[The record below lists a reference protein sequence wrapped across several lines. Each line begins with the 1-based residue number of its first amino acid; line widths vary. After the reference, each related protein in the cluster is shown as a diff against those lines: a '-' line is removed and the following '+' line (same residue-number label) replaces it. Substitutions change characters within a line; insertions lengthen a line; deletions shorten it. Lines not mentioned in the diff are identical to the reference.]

1 VYYNKFTVVHN
12 TMRNLHMC
20 KFTVYVDQ
28 EVCLVSKGLFENMND
43 ELRNLSREMGAIE
56 EFKGNVKDVEEVIE
70 NINSPLTIMVM
81 GEFSTG
87 KSTFINA
94 LMGEPIT
101 KVDAKPTT
109 AVITKL
115 VYGERDRIVVHYQD
129 GTQQEYS
136 REEFARLTAE
146 ADEEA
151 NEMHNRMDYV
161 ERTLPI
167 DMLKSMS
174 IIDSPGLN
182 SIKSVHE
189 DMTRHF
195 MDKAD
200 TVLWMFDANKPGSQT
215 EIDALKRLN
224 PRLSP
229 LVLVNKIDG
238 IDEEEG
244 DSVEGILEG
253 VERRLENN
261 KIEAQGYLGISAK
274 MAFKGKTENRDN
286 LVQASNIGAFY
297 DAIEEKVLPG
307 REQYKR
313 NSLLDGLVK
322 MIYAAGSQIKE
333 LRQKNEERKKSDYAA
348 YVAMETEL
356 AAVWDELEN
365 IADIMLTDIENNQPQ
380 GRKRLNAAMKSFY
393 GMLHWLGIF
402 VEQDDDVARK
412 YLEEAAVR
420 GDEAAQIVL
429 ADVYTSLHEIERAI
443 YWREKICAVKQM
455 HNENIDKKKYKK
467 LKPLASKYYYAKDYE
482 KSLDCYLKWCDNG
495 GDIDTNDIGA
505 INYMIKSRKITDII
519 KLQDALKLLEKIAST
534 GNPEAMFAVADAVEY
549 DDEEEQANLYQK
561 ALDAGS
567 WYAEIYFARKYL
579 AENNIEKSLDL
590 FKKAAQAGDFPEK
603 YDGTI
608 EKLSTKLHNIKNISP
623 DEMYNK
629 AVECYETGKYIESD
643 KWYLKAAKAGHKES
657 MCKAGVICR
666 GKGRYNEALEWFHK
680 AEHAGVMM
688 ATYWIGYMYE
698 LGEGVERDY
707 KAAFNWYKRAA
718 NYKVSDA
725 MFELGIL
732 YEYGRGVEED
742 IKKAIDWYQKAVD
755 AGNWAG
761 TVASGN
767 AEALERIKKLKSDS
781 AMQSNIEKGIF
792 LYEQGEYGEALNCLK
807 KAAREG
813 KSDAMVW
820 LGKMYEDGKGVG
832 QDYSKAMEWY
842 IKAANMG
849 DPDAMNNMGA
859 MYHEGKGIGKNY
871 NCARGW
877 YQKAINAGCDVAK
890 NNLSRLLYAQGKY
903 EEALSCFR
911 EEAEAGKSGAMTWLG
926 NMYEEGKGV
935 AKNYSEAMRWYKKAA
950 ETGDTEAMCYLGDR
964 YYKGQS
970 VTQNYEEAAK
980 WFRKAADGGL
990 AKAMNALGWCYYN
1003 GQGVTQ
1009 NYEEAIK
1016 WYRKAAEA
1024 GNADGMNNL
1033 GWYYYEG
1040 KGVTQ
1045 NYAEAVK
1052 WYRKAVE
1059 AGDVMA
1065 MNNLGNCY
1073 YSGKGVMQNYEKAVE
1088 LYQKAAEGGIK
1099 YAMNSLGNCYRY
1111 GKGIM
1116 QNYAEAVKWYQKAVE
1131 AGDEDAPQNL
1141 ADITN
1146 IMEKQTAGKETAK
1159 KSKSCFITTA
1169 VCTSFHK
1176 PDDCYELTMFRNFRD
1191 TWLVKETDGNTLISE
1206 YYRIAP
1212 SIVKSI
1218 DSCPNATDIYL
1229 KIWNTYLC
1237 HCLHYIEMGDNM
1249 CCKELYMDMVKSL
1262 EEKFLK

>member
-1 VYYNKFTVVHN
+1 MYYNKFTVVHN

-322 MIYAAGSQIKE
+322 MSYGVGSHIKE
-333 LRQKNEERKKSDYAA
+333 LREKNEERKGSDYAA

-356 AAVWDELEN
+356 ATVWDELEN
-365 IADIMLTDIENNQPQ
+365 ITDIMLTDIEKNQPQ
-380 GRKRLNAAMKSFY
+380 GRKRLNAAMKAFY
-393 GMLHWLGIF
+393 GMIHWLGIF

-420 GDEAAQIVL
+420 GDEEAQRVL
-429 ADVYTSLHEIERAI
+429 TECLWYSGKEEEAEYWVEQIGIENLP
-443 YWREKICAVKQM
+443 QM
-455 HNENIDKKKYKK
+455 HQAFGHKGEKFEE
-467 LKPLASKYYYAKDYE
+467 SKDY
-482 KSLDCYLKWCDNG
+482 DNALKYFLILAEA
-495 GDIDTNDIGA
+495 GDADAMAEIGVLYSKEEW
-505 INYMIKSRKITDII
+505 INYD
-519 KLQDALKLLEKIAST
+519 
-534 GNPEAMFAVADAVEY
+534 
-549 DDEEEQANLYQK
+549 
-561 ALDAGS
+561 
-567 WYAEIYFARKYL
+567 
-579 AENNIEKSLDL
+579 
-590 FKKAAQAGDFPEK
+590 
-603 YDGTI
+603 
-608 EKLSTKLHNIKNISP
+608 
-623 DEMYNK
+623 YNK
-629 AVECYETGKYIESD
+629 AKEWYIKAFNKGMNEAGAMIGLIYMNGQGVAQDLSEALKWFRLAVKVGSSFAMMCLGDMYAEGKGVNQNCIEAMQWYKKAINAGCDMAKEHLGDLGIYLYDQGKYEEALN
-643 KWYLKAAKAGHKES
+643 YLK
-657 MCKAGVICR
+657 
-666 GKGRYNEALEWFHK
+666 EASNVGDV
-680 AEHAGVMM
+680 HAPV
-688 ATYWIGYMYE
+688 WIGKMYE
-698 LGEGVERDY
+698 KGEGVNQDY
-707 KAAFNWYKRAA
+707 SEAMHWYMKAANMGNSAAMNNIGLMYHFGVGVDKDYTCARNWYKKAISTGYDDGTSNENLSFLER
-718 NYKVSDA
+718 D
-725 MFELGIL
+725 E
-732 YEYGRGVEED
+732 GVELYGQGKYEE
-742 IKKAIDWYQKAVD
+742 AISCFESAADK
-755 AGNWAG
+755 GN
-761 TVASGN
+761 S
-767 AEALERIKKLKSDS
+767 S
-781 AMQSNIEKGIF
+781 AMS
-792 LYEQGEYGEALNCLK
+792 Y
-807 KAAREG
+807 
-813 KSDAMVW
+813 
-820 LGKMYEDGKGVG
+820 LGKMYEDGKGVS
-832 QDYSKAMEWY
+832 QDYRKAMQWY

-849 DPDAMNNMGA
+849 DPIAMNNIGL
-859 MYHEGKGIGKNY
+859 MYH
-871 NCARGW
+871 
-877 YQKAINAGCDVAK
+877 
-890 NNLSRLLYAQGKY
+890 
-903 EEALSCFR
+903 
-911 EEAEAGKSGAMTWLG
+911 M
-926 NMYEEGKGV
+926 GKGV
-935 AKNYSEAMRWYKKAA
+935 GKDYTCASNWYKKAI
-950 ETGDTEAMCYLGDR
+950 
-964 YYKGQS
+964 S
-970 VTQNYEEAAK
+970 
-980 WFRKAADGGL
+980 
-990 AKAMNALGWCYYN
+990 
-1003 GQGVTQ
+1003 
-1009 NYEEAIK
+1009 
-1016 WYRKAAEA
+1016 
-1024 GNADGMNNL
+1024 
-1033 GWYYYEG
+1033 
-1040 KGVTQ
+1040 
-1045 NYAEAVK
+1045 
-1052 WYRKAVE
+1052 
-1059 AGDVMA
+1059 AGDDDGVSKK
-1065 MNNLGNCY
+1065 NLEILEEEIRRY
-1073 YSGKGVMQNYEKAVE
+1073 AQEPRKQQSSG
-1088 LYQKAAEGGIK
+1088 
-1099 YAMNSLGNCYRY
+1099 
-1111 GKGIM
+1111 
-1116 QNYAEAVKWYQKAVE
+1116 
-1131 AGDEDAPQNL
+1131 
-1141 ADITN
+1141 
-1146 IMEKQTAGKETAK
+1146 
-1159 KSKSCFITTA
+1159 CFITTA
-1169 VCTSFHK
+1169 TCDNFGK
-1176 PDDCYELTMFRNFRD
+1176 PDNCYELNTFRTFRD
-1191 TWLVKETDGNTLISE
+1191 NWLSCQPDGPALISE
-1206 YYRIAP
+1206 YYDVAP
-1212 SIVKSI
+1212 AIVEKI
-1218 DSCPNATDIYL
+1218 DSLSNAKEVYVVLCQDL
-1229 KIWNTYLC
+1229 KQIKMRTFQRQTNIC
-1237 HCLHYIEMGDNM
+1237 
-1249 CCKELYMDMVKSL
+1249 
-1262 EEKFLK
+1262 FLSNVCAVA